1 MSSIDSINLGTA
13 KTINVV
19 AALPTTGV
27 QNYQQGTLFK
37 LPSGEIH
44 RLTKPIFKATPAL
57 ADFELLVPA
66 PATVS
71 YSANTTAGTAFD
83 PAKDYQVFNGD
94 VAIDVDDITAVG
106 KVHKFECVTN
116 DTVLTFSNGTVQNKA
131 SSPLFDSAGAFVNMR
146 AGMVYT
152 VTKIAANLVVV
163 E

>member
-1 MSSIDSINLGTA
+1 MSSFDSINLGTA
-13 KTINVV
+13 RTINVV
-19 AALPTTGV
+19 AALPTIGA
-27 QNYQQGTLFK
+27 QNFQQHTLFK
-37 LPSGEIH
+37 LPSGEIY

-66 PATVS
+66 PATVT
-71 YSANTTAGTAFD
+71 YSANTTAGTTFD

-106 KVHKFECVTN
+106 KVHVFECVTN
-116 DTVLTFSNGTVQNKA
+116 DLVITFSNGTVQNKG

>member
-1 MSSIDSINLGTA
+1 MSSFDSIDLGTA
-13 KTINVV
+13 ATIQVV

-27 QNYQQGTLFK
+27 QNFQQHTLFK

-44 RLTKPIFKATPAL
+44 RLTKPIFKATPAS

-94 VAIDVDDITAVG
+94 VAIDIDDITAVG
-106 KVHKFECVTN
+106 KVHVFECDTN
-116 DTVLTFSNGTVQNKA
+116 DLVITFSNGTVQNKG
-131 SSPLFDSAGAFVNMR
+131 SSPMFDTAGAFVNMR